1 MKRLLMLLL
10 VAVCVGLTLAC
21 SEPRLQAATPED
33 WLRHNA
39 PEVADQFALAQH
51 TATPTGRPARDVP
64 YVPTPSA
71 VVAKMLAMADVGRE
85 DVVYDLGSGD
95 GRIVIAAAR
104 DYHAQRGVGID
115 IDPQRIKEANQNA
128 QEAKVTDRVTFR
140 EGDIFEEDFSEATVV
155 TLYLLSSVNLRLRPR
170 LLEELSP
177 GTRIVSQTFDMGDW
191 KPDQHEVVNVHGWK
205 SNVYFWRVPANVTG
219 IWQVQ
224 LEGDDG
230 QQDYTLELEQQ
241 FQTIAGTLGDGR
253 SQIALAD
260 GQVAGDTV
268 TFTAKPPGQEAW
280 RFTGTVKENTIT
292 GTVKQG
298 DTEHPWQADREP
310 TTRRPLENKADEE
323 SV

>member
-1 MKRLLMLLL
+1 MKRLIPLMTAACIGSALVSSALL
-10 VAVCVGLTLAC
+10 
-21 SEPRLQAATPED
+21 
-33 WLRHNA
+33 
-39 PEVADQFALAQH
+39 
-51 TATPTGRPARDVP
+51 ARDVP
-64 YVPTPSA
+64 YEPTPPA
-71 VVAKMLAMADVGRE
+71 VVTKMLELAKVGRE

-95 GRIVIAAAR
+95 GRIVIAAVR

-219 IWQVQ
+219 TWQVQ
-224 LEGDDG
+224 LDGDDG

-298 DTEHPWQADREP
+298 DAEHPWQAEREP